1 MDRQHKDPN
10 FVLPP
15 SEYLPEG
22 FKLHIDHKTT
32 SKKSYLLPPSD
43 AEIDRLHIQHYSTR
57 QIVHGNFNAP
67 VEEDLETGIK
77 VLDAGCGSGIW
88 TIEMAEDYP
97 NSTFVGID
105 IADMYPKTGDL
116 PPNVRFLK
124 ANILEGLPFEDG
136 KFDYVFQRFL
146 IFDLSPGDWKVAIKE
161 LARLVK
167 PGYVGS

>member
-1 MDRQHKDPN
+1 MA
-10 FVLPP
+10 
-15 SEYLPEG
+15 
-22 FKLHIDHKTT
+22 T
-32 SKKSYLLPPSD
+32 STP
-43 AEIDRLHIQHYSTR
+43 RLKRISRPALKFSMLVVDQ
-57 QIVHGNFNAP
+57 
-67 VEEDLETGIK
+67 
-77 VLDAGCGSGIW
+77 
-88 TIEMAEDYP
+88 MAEDYP